1 MDDAQQPTLEER
13 YQHLKLVHLATN
25 RAVEELHRQ
34 LDVATERTV
43 VLERQL
49 TACQQNLDQQKQI
62 VIDHLLQSRQGESDL
77 VLEIERLKK
86 LLSEA
91 GIGSND

>member
-25 RAVEELHRQ
+25 QAVEELHRQ